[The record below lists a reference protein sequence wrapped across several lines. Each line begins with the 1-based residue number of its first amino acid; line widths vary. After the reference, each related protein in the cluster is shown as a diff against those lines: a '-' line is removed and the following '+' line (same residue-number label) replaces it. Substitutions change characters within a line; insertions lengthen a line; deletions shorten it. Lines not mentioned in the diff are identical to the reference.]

1 MTCCVESL
9 PTTQSVG
16 APKQTAAHTPR
27 VPDVPKRMSPFVDM
41 LVSVSWNAMT
51 PGAMHASSE
60 IAGHS
65 LPFSDPI
72 AAAESVSDR
81 GFEGARE
88 APLTNL
94 PVRIELAL
102 ILPEKDV
109 RVLAQL
115 VRLVPHLLLDVQPLQ
130 VARDQ
135 AVKIPC
141 SPRESVLRAL
151 EQLVPRPPPSGAAAR
166 RAHLLHPAARLRA
179 LPLTAPKPSA
189 AGPLPSAPAA
199 TAAGPGPSNPPV
211 PTVARPRRPLRAP
224 PRRAPPAK
232 PPPRWRRLLP
242 SSPPWDPF
250 GLGLGFF
257 PSSQLQE

>member
-1 MTCCVESL
+1 
-9 PTTQSVG
+9 
-16 APKQTAAHTPR
+16 
-27 VPDVPKRMSPFVDM
+27 MSPFVDM

-102 ILPEKDV
+102 ILSEKDV

-141 SPRESVLRAL
+141 SPRE
-151 EQLVPRPPPSGAAAR
+151 
-166 RAHLLHPAARLRA
+166 
-179 LPLTAPKPSA
+179 
-189 AGPLPSAPAA
+189 
-199 TAAGPGPSNPPV
+199 
-211 PTVARPRRPLRAP
+211 
-224 PRRAPPAK
+224 
-232 PPPRWRRLLP
+232 
-242 SSPPWDPF
+242 
-250 GLGLGFF
+250 
-257 PSSQLQE
+257 